1 MASTDHGSASKA
13 ILYAFLANF
22 GIALAKSWA
31 AVLTGSGSMLAEAL
45 HSYADSGNQVLLFFG
60 MRRSQKPADREHPL
74 GYGKLTYFWAF
85 VVALLLFSVGGL
97 FSIYEGLHKLEN
109 PEPLNAVWIGLTVL
123 ALAIVLEA
131 LSLFGCLREIS
142 KVRGSQSLRYWLT
155 HTRNAELVVILGED
169 IAAIVGLLLAFSFL
183 GLSAITGDPLFDAA
197 GSIAIG
203 TVLIFVSIFIA
214 WRIRS
219 LLVGRSAEPEI
230 VSIIDKTISADPDID
245 ALLNSITMQFG
256 PDIMLAAKIQ
266 FRPTLTIDEA
276 VARINALE
284 VSIKKVVPAVRWC
297 FIEPDIAD

>member
-1 MASTDHGSASKA
+1 M
-13 ILYAFLANF
+13 
-22 GIALAKSWA
+22 
-31 AVLTGSGSMLAEAL
+31 
-45 HSYADSGNQVLLFFG
+45 
-60 MRRSQKPADREHPL
+60 
-74 GYGKLTYFWAF
+74 
-85 VVALLLFSVGGL
+85 
-97 FSIYEGLHKLEN
+97 
-109 PEPLNAVWIGLTVL
+109 
-123 ALAIVLEA
+123 EA

-230 VSIIDKTISADPDID
+230 VSIINETISADPDID

-276 VARINALE
+276 VTRINALE
-284 VSIKKVVPAVRWC
+284 VSIKEVVPAVRWC